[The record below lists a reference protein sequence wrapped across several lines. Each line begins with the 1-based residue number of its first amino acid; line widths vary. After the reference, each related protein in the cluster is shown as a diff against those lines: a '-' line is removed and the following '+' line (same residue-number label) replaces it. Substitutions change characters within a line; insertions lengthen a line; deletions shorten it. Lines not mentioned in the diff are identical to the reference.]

1 MGRIFGY
8 ARVSTTDQDLT
19 IQRESLEKA
28 GCKVIQEEKVSG
40 TSMVDRDGLTNLL
53 NFIDKDDILVCTR
66 LDRLGRSVIDLHR
79 IVEQLHSKG
88 ANLRVLEQSVDT
100 TTPEG
105 KAFFGML
112 SVFAEFE
119 TSLRRERQLEG
130 IAKAKNDGKYG
141 GRKSEISSD
150 QVKELKNSGMG
161 ATAISKKLSISR
173 ASVYRIL
180 KTPKQA

>member
-1 MGRIFGY
+1 MRGKIYGY
-8 ARVSTTDQDLT
+8 ARVSSTDQDLT

-28 GCKVIQEEKVSG
+28 GCVVIKEEKQSG
-40 TSMVDRDGLTNLL
+40 TSMVNRESLQTLL
-53 NFIDKDDILVCTR
+53 DFIDKDDVLVVTR
-66 LDRLGRSVIDLHR
+66 LDRLGRSVIDLHQ
-79 IVEQLHSKG
+79 IVEQIHSKG

-105 KAFFGML
+105 RAFFGML

-130 IAKAKNDGKYG
+130 IAKAKEDGKYS
-141 GRKSEISSD
+141 GRKSEIKSE

-161 ATAISKKLSISR
+161 ATAISKKLGISR
-173 ASVYRIL
+173 ASVYRLL
-180 KTPKQA
+180 K